1 MVGWSD
7 TLINGYHTG
16 AVSTANYSSTRVSGR
31 DRPGARLGCLV
42 PPMSTEMTASDD
54 NGDNM
59 TRTTIKVDDQVWRRV
74 RSEAIRED
82 KKVSE
87 QLEAIL
93 REYFERKDAE

>member
-1 MVGWSD
+1 
-7 TLINGYHTG
+7 
-16 AVSTANYSSTRVSGR
+16 
-31 DRPGARLGCLV
+31 
-42 PPMSTEMTASDD
+42 MSTEMTASDE

-93 REYFERKDAE
+93 REHFERKDSQ

>member
-1 MVGWSD
+1 
-7 TLINGYHTG
+7 
-16 AVSTANYSSTRVSGR
+16 
-31 DRPGARLGCLV
+31 
-42 PPMSTEMTASDD
+42 MSTEMTASDE

-59 TRTTIKVDDQVWRRV
+59 TRTTIKVDDQIWRRV

-93 REYFERKDAE
+93 RQYFERKDNN